1 MLWLKC
7 TKEMC
12 AWMFCLQGLADWLL
26 PYFWVPA
33 STPCFTKL
41 GPNWSQLAR
50 VRPKLCLSWAQIG
63 LCLAQFKAK
72 DGQIWPQSCSVLR
85 PASRSTILLN
95 FEKSPLNC
103 TISISMWV
111 QAVLAAKRPELH
123 HMIFRKHN
131 LSGKKLATM
140 VLVAFQ
146 TLLRCIIPFSLTCR
160 HCHST
165 GDVWSKLAQIQTVMP
180 FSLCRFDPMPTNSG
194 DL

>member
-1 MLWLKC
+1 
-7 TKEMC
+7 
-12 AWMFCLQGLADWLL
+12 MFFAPHPGV
-26 PYFWVPA
+26 PY
-33 STPCFTKL
+33 
-41 GPNWSQLAR
+41 
-50 VRPKLCLSWAQIG
+50 SWTS
-63 LCLAQFKAK
+63 K
-72 DGQIWPQSCSVLR
+72 
-85 PASRSTILLN
+85 SR
-95 FEKSPLNC
+95 PLNC

-194 DL
+194 GLIESNQKLSLHNPTNIKLHQAFFCRIYALEPFPAHGNNYH